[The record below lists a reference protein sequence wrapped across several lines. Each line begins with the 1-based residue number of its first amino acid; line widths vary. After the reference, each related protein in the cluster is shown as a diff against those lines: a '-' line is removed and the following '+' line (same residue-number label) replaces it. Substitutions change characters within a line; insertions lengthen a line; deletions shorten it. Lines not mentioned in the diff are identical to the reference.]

1 MTSEDESPRRQV
13 TYDEGK
19 AYAEEQSLL
28 FFETSAKTGAGVQDV
43 FESIARNIPE
53 DQTPQRTTGQREE
66 RVDLT
71 GNAGAAN
78 KQQGCA
84 C

>member
-1 MTSEDESPRRQV
+1 MS
-13 TYDEGK
+13 
-19 AYAEEQSLL
+19 
-28 FFETSAKTGAGVQDV
+28 DV
-43 FESIARNIPE
+43 FESIARGIPE
-53 DQTPQRTTGQREE
+53 EVAPQRAAGQREE

-71 GNAGAAN
+71 GGAGDAS